1 MTWIE
6 TYTHKRV
13 DLTDPDSA
21 EINVVDIAHSLAH
34 QCRFAGHTRK
44 HYSVAEH
51 SILVAL
57 VTPAPY
63 KLHGLLHDA
72 AEAYLQDITRP
83 LKALLPE
90 YSALEARWEQ
100 RIFSHF
106 GLAYPLP
113 DVVTEADN
121 ALLARERTVVMQ
133 AQHDWELEV
142 EPADVQIHCMPAKE
156 AKQDWLEVF
165 YALTTGSRWGMAA

>member
-6 TYTHKRV
+6 TYAHKRV
-13 DLTDPDSA
+13 DLADPDSA
-21 EINVVDIAHSLAH
+21 EIDIVDIAHSLAH

-51 SILVAL
+51 SILVAQI
-57 VTPAPY
+57 TPAPY

-72 AEAYLQDITRP
+72 AEAYLQGITRP

-90 YSALEARWEQ
+90 YRALEERWEQ
-100 RIFSHF
+100 RIAGHF

-113 DVVTEADN
+113 DAVKQADM
-121 ALLARERTVVMQ
+121 ALLAKERTV
-133 AQHDWELEV
+133 
-142 EPADVQIHCMPAKE
+142 DVALFGLFI
-156 AKQDWLEVF
+156 VF
-165 YALTTGSRWGMAA
+165 GLAGAALLITAAVAS